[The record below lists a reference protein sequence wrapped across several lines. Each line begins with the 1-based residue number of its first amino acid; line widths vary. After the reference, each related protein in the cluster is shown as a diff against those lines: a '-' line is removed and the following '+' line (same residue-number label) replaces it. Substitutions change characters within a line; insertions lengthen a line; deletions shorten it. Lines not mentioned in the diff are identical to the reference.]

1 MNHKIHSFP
10 LPDDHYC
17 ICRVPWGPELPL
29 CLFRRILGAGTSYMF
44 DFIMI
49 MLEIPEMR
57 NSVFPEIV
65 SPLNSFLSKNS
76 VY

>member
-1 MNHKIHSFP
+1 
-10 LPDDHYC
+10 
-17 ICRVPWGPELPL
+17 
-29 CLFRRILGAGTSYMF
+29 MF

-76 VY
+76 EKKINLRQIFEFSTFSKYKKEQFPRKYGTLRM